1 MRPRTERKIVLV
13 TRPSRLTELIAR
25 HLTREQARF
34 HLEHLGADFSDY
46 QREHDRYG
54 EAQSEAVRLLGNW
67 GRVHVVDRRFLPN
80 YLFGPTDVV
89 VAMGQDGLV
98 ANVLKYLHGQPL
110 IGVNPDPVRW
120 EGVLLP
126 FQVGDLMSLLPEVL
140 CGRRALR
147 EVTMAQA
154 TVNRTQ
160 VLYAVNDLF
169 LGVRGHGSARYRLRL
184 GEQSETQSSS
194 GVVVSTGLGSTGW
207 FQSLITGA
215 AQVSQLATKAAR
227 APVAPA
233 TGAPALADAEKPAA
247 PWRFDWDARHLFYTV
262 REPFP
267 SRHTGCRMVFGRI
280 EAGLPLVLESQ
291 MAEHGLIF
299 SDGLEHDALEFNA
312 GSRVEVSVAERR
324 GRLVV

>member
-13 TRPSRLTELIAR
+13 VRPTRLTELIAR

-126 FQVGDLMSLLPEVL
+126 FRVGDLMSLLPEVL

-169 LGVRGHGSARYRLRL
+169 LGVRGHGSARYRIQL
-184 GEQSETQSSS
+184 GEQNEPQSSS
-194 GVVVSTGLGSTGW
+194 GVIVSTGLGSTGW
-207 FQSLITGA
+207 FQSLLTGA
-215 AQVSQLATKAAR
+215 AQVSRLATEAVRTATTP
-227 APVAPA
+227 APEAPA
-233 TGAPALADAEKPAA
+233 PAGATTPAA
-247 PWRFDWDARHLFYTV
+247 SWRFDWGERHLYFTV

-280 EAGLPLVLESQ
+280 NAGAPLVLESA
-291 MAEHGLIF
+291 MTENGLIF

-312 GSRVEVSVAERR
+312 GARVEVAVAERR
-324 GRLVV
+324 GLLVV